1 MRIAVGGFQH
11 ETNTFAPSKATYEDF
26 TTAGAWPGLT
36 RGEKLLPAIAGI
48 NIPIAGFCAKAKE
61 LGFDLVPLSWAQA
74 TPSAQ
79 VTEDAFERI
88 VAQILEDLESARGLD
103 GVYLDLHGAMVT
115 EHLQDGEGEILRRV
129 RALVGDLP
137 IVVSLDLH
145 ANVTPE
151 MFKLSDVLISYRT
164 YPHVDMAATGAR
176 CAHYLQRLLSQGQV
190 AGRAYRQLPFL
201 IPLTGGCTMVDP
213 AGSLYRQLG
222 ELERSGAVSAS
233 FNAGFGPADIF
244 HCGPSVQV
252 YAGHQAE
259 ADSLADDYCA
269 AILAREAEFAGG
281 IYGAGDAVAYA
292 IAQAAKGRTPI
303 VIADT
308 QDNPGAGGN
317 GDTVGLLVELVA
329 QNAPDAVLG
338 LLYDPASAAA
348 AHAAGQGGSID
359 FSLGSISGLPDHAPF
374 QAKFEIVALGDGSF
388 TGTGPFYKGARMQL
402 GPMARLRLGGVEVL
416 LTSSKQQAADQEMF
430 RHLGVEPRERG
441 IVAVKSSVHFRAD
454 FQPIAAEVIVAAA
467 PGPNPVDHRDLAY
480 RNLRPGV
487 RLMPGGPV
495 SQGPR
500 SGGAQA

>member
-11 ETNTFAPSKATYEDF
+11 ETNTFAPSKATYADF

-48 NIPIAGFCAKAKE
+48 NIPIAGFCAKGKE
-61 LGFDLVPLSWAQA
+61 LDFELVPLSWAQA

-88 VAQILEDLESARGLD
+88 VAQILEDLEAARNLD

-115 EHLQDGEGEILRRV
+115 EHQQDGEGEILRRV
-129 RALVGDLP
+129 RNVVGELP

-145 ANVTPE
+145 ANATPE
-151 MFKLSDVLISYRT
+151 MFELSDALIAYRT

-176 CAHYLQRLLSQGQV
+176 CAHYLHRLLKQGAV

-213 AGSLYRQLG
+213 AGSLYKRLG
-222 ELERSGAVSAS
+222 ELERQGAVSAS
-233 FNAGFGPADIF
+233 FNAGFGPADIW

-252 YAGHQAE
+252 YAARQGE
-259 ADSLADDYCA
+259 ADSLAEGYVEA
-269 AILAREAEFAGG
+269 VLAREAEFAGG
-281 IYGAGDAVAYA
+281 IYPAREAVAYA
-292 IAQAAKGRTPI
+292 KEQAAKGRTPI

-317 GDTVGLLVELVA
+317 GDTVGLLRELIE
-329 QNAPDAVLG
+329 QDAPDAVLG
-338 LLYDPASAAA
+338 ILYDPASAAA
-348 AHAAGQGGSID
+348 AHAAGVGETVD
-359 FSLGSISGLPDHAPF
+359 FALGSISGLPGHAPLEGR
-374 QAKFEIVALGDGSF
+374 FEIVALGDGRF

-430 RHLGVEPRERG
+430 RHLGVEPAERE
-441 IVAVKSSVHFRAD
+441 IVALKSSVHFRAD

-467 PGPNPVDHRDLAY
+467 PGPNPVDHRDLDY

-487 RLMPGGPV
+487 RLMPGGPE
-495 SQGPR
+495 SKGPR
-500 SGGAQA
+500 A